1 MSKQALHANM
11 RTLGGI
17 FCFHN
22 FFQTIL
28 SIPTRECS
36 AAFGC
41 WSRRATWYADFTVNL
56 WALFFVQQS
65 LSPVCM
71 FPSLILRV
79 SVRVLSW
86 NVSWI
91 TALFHWWVSGVIKPL
106 TRKLRFAPRQMLGG
120 WGSHLWLFTPIVQP
134 SPIFQVL
141 PSLIMS
147 RAWSK
152 LHHTKEGLNPSS
164 AYINEHVGKYLALY
178 TQQNNDCS
186 SMMSL

>member
-71 FPSLILRV
+71 FPSLILRI

-91 TALFHWWVSGVIKPL
+91 TALFHWWVSGVVKSV
-106 TRKLRFAPRQMLGG
+106 TRKLRSALRRKLGG
-120 WGSHLWLFTPIVQP
+120 GVAICGSLLRLYSHHQSSKCCPRWLCLGFEVSYTIQRRGSTQVQP
-134 SPIFQVL
+134 
-141 PSLIMS
+141 
-147 RAWSK
+147 
-152 LHHTKEGLNPSS
+152 T
-164 AYINEHVGKYLALY
+164 
-178 TQQNNDCS
+178 
-186 SMMSL
+186 